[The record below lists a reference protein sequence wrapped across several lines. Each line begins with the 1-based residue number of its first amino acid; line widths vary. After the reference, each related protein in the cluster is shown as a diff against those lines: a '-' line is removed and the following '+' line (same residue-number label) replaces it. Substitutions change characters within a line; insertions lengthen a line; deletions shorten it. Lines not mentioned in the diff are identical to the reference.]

1 MPFLKDKNNNIPVS
15 KTNINDSK
23 NFINL
28 NNLSFFIN
36 SINKIAG
43 YLCAFIV
50 VLMTLNVFLVVV
62 LRYLFGISFIWM
74 QETYVWMHAYI
85 FMLGAGFTYLND
97 DHVRIDIIYRT
108 ASQNYRAIVDLI
120 GNVFLLLPFLYI
132 IWSYSFPFVYKSW
145 QMNEISREAG
155 GLSML
160 YLLKLAILL
169 FVILLFIQSVSK
181 IINNFLNLI
190 KK

>member
-1 MPFLKDKNNNIPVS
+1 M
-15 KTNINDSK
+15 
-23 NFINL
+23 FINIL
-28 NNLSFFIN
+28 KNLSSTIN
-36 SINKIAG
+36 YINKIAG
-43 YLCAFIV
+43 FICALLV
-50 VLMTLNVFLVVV
+50 VLMSLNVFLVVV

-97 DHVRIDIIYRT
+97 DHVRIDIIYR
-108 ASQNYRAIVDLI
+108 SSSKLYKGLVDSI
-120 GNVFLLLPFLYI
+120 GIIFLLLPFLYI
-132 IWSYSFPFVYKSW
+132 IWNFSYPFVYKSW

-169 FVILLFIQSVSK
+169 FVALLSIQAIAK
-181 IINNFLNLI
+181 IINNFINI
-190 KK
+190 IQK

>member
-1 MPFLKDKNNNIPVS
+1 MSLLSKSTSLEQNKSPNNIFERIY
-15 KTNINDSK
+15 NI
-23 NFINL
+23 INY
-28 NNLSFFIN
+28 IN
-36 SINKIAG
+36 RIAG
-43 YLCAFIV
+43 YICSILV
-50 VLMTLNVFLVVV
+50 VLMTLNVFLVVI

-97 DHVRIDIIYRT
+97 DHVRIDIIYRSSSKLYK
-108 ASQNYRAIVDLI
+108 ALVDSI
-120 GNVFLLLPFLYI
+120 GIIFLLLPFLYI
-132 IWSYSFPFVYKSW
+132 IWNYSYPFVYKSW

-169 FVILLFIQSVSK
+169 FVILLTIQAIAK
-181 IINNFLNLI
+181 IINNFINI
-190 KK
+190 IQK

>member
-1 MPFLKDKNNNIPVS
+1 MF
-15 KTNINDSK
+15 
-23 NFINL
+23 F
-28 NNLSFFIN
+28 NNLKNLTLLIGI
-36 SINKIAG
+36 INKFAG
-43 YLCAFIV
+43 YFCSFLV
-50 VLMTLNVFLVVV
+50 VFMTFNVFLVVV

-97 DHVRIDIIYRT
+97 DHVRIDILYRN
-108 ASQNYRAIVDLI
+108 ASQTYRAFIDLI
-120 GNVFLLLPFLYI
+120 GNVFFLLPFLYI

-160 YLLKLAILL
+160 FLLKLAILL
-169 FVILLFIQSVSK
+169 FVILLFIQSISK
-181 IINNFLNLI
+181 IIISFINII